1 MKHTGRG
8 RPPVYHNT
16 NPTANQYGHYIA
28 VNNGGQYNASANKE
42 NSHMQTQEWSGPTLN
57 GLCRNLLEVD
67 VIIRKLL
74 DSYFQ
79 HTYSIDT
86 LVGYSNVLN

>member
-42 NSHMQTQEWSGPTLN
+42 NSHMQTQE
-57 GLCRNLLEVD
+57 
-67 VIIRKLL
+67 
-74 DSYFQ
+74 
-79 HTYSIDT
+79 
-86 LVGYSNVLN
+86 